1 MAKNRAATEKFI
13 LSYIGKLTPG
23 TRNADIYKD
32 KFSKMSDKQ
41 FDEFM
46 TQLKNDEIK
55 LSVIIPNYS
64 EKSITVKNNMKIAEE
79 LGHDFFQRLW
89 IEGKDDS
96 PTYLSPVKYLV
107 LDLPLRRASQMLTKK
122 ISVPDHNKV
131 VDAMSGQPTGDSKG
145 ARLSYPE
152 AQICSAMGL
161 EDSVIELM
169 KFRGGDIKGNIALNN
184 MLSKYGAANQKVLGQ
199 FASGVES
206 TKTLKTFL
214 TCCHLKNNL

>member
-1 MAKNRAATEKFI
+1 MAKNRTAAEKFI
-13 LSYIGKLTPG
+13 LSNIAKLTPG
-23 TRNADIYKD
+23 TKNADIYKD

-41 FDEFM
+41 FDEFIQ
-46 TQLKNDEIK
+46 QLKNGEIK
-55 LSVIIPNYS
+55 LSVILPNYS
-64 EKSITVKNNMKIAEE
+64 DQSISIKNNLKLAEE

-89 IEGKDDS
+89 IEGKDDT
-96 PTYLSPVKYLV
+96 PTYLTPVKYMV
-107 LDLPLRRASQMLTKK
+107 VDLPLRRASQMLTKK

-131 VDAMSGQPTGDSKG
+131 VDALSGQPTGDSKG

-169 KFRGGDIKGNIALNN
+169 KFRGGDLKGNIALNS
-184 MLSKYGAANQKVLGQ
+184 MLSKYGAANQKVLNQ
-199 FASGVES
+199 FSSGVES

>member
-1 MAKNRAATEKFI
+1 MAKNRAAAEKFI

-23 TRNADIYKD
+23 TKNAEIYKN
-32 KFSKMSDKQ
+32 KFSNMNDKQ
-41 FDEFM
+41 FDDFM
-46 TQLKNDEIK
+46 TQLKNGDIK
-55 LSVIIPNYS
+55 LSVILPNYS
-64 EKSITVKNNMKIAEE
+64 DESISIKNNLKIAEE

-96 PTYLSPVKYLV
+96 PTYLTPIKYII

-161 EDSVIELM
+161 EDSVVELM
-169 KFRGGDIKGNIALNN
+169 KFRGGDVKGHMALNS
-184 MLSKYGAANQKVLGQ
+184 MLSKYGAANQKVLTQ